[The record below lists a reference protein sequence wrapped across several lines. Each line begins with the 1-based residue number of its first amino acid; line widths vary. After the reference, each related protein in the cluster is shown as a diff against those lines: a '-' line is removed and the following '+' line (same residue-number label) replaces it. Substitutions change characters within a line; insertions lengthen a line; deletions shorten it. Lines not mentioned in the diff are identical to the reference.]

1 MNDLALH
8 TGADII
14 FENNYLIHQPTVF
27 ELSEYFSE
35 DEFFKTLQT
44 LGIESMGDIDS
55 FHIFFG
61 LFFSEFL
68 PEQDRTLIIQFLAL
82 LFGNYSVFLS
92 EKGFVVKKDEK
103 DDGLLLSEENFSKF
117 QEIIKKMFAWDKIFN
132 GNKKEE
138 DYNPANDKAR
148 EIAEKLKKRHEALA
162 RARSKDNDGKSF
174 FGNYLSIV
182 SIGLGENM
190 TDLSKKLT
198 FFQLLKE
205 VERIGM
211 KEGFDQLLKIKT
223 SFVTASSSKEPLE
236 DWMKFI

>member
-14 FENNYLIHQPTVF
+14 FENNYLIHQPTIF

-82 LFGNYSVFLS
+82 LFANYSVFLS
-92 EKGFVVKKDEK
+92 EKGFVIKKDEK

-117 QEIIKKMFAWDKIFN
+117 QEIIRKMFAWDKIFN
-132 GNKKEE
+132 GNKKE
-138 DYNPANDKAR
+138 DDFNPVNDKAR
-148 EIAEKLKKRHEALA
+148 EIAEKLRKRHETLA
-162 RARSKDNDGKSF
+162 KIKSKENENKSF

-211 KEGFDQLLKIKT
+211 KEGFDQLLTIKT